1 MFDIL
6 GGIGLNP
13 GGLNHNPAACMNVHA
28 AKVGHR
34 SASSVRS
41 HHGAMTIR
49 GLGGGGMNPWGHCR
63 GTSGEGGQP

>member
-13 GGLNHNPAACMNVHA
+13 GGLNHNPAACMNAHA

-41 HHGAMTIR
+41 HHGAMTMR
-49 GLGGGGMNPWGHCR
+49 DGGGGATMGALQVR
-63 GTSGEGGQP
+63 GKGGQP